1 MLDHLLTV
9 SPAGGTKHEIFDD
22 SPLSP
27 VLDKIYLDVY
37 VKFQGKPPRESTALS
52 GGEKT
57 MAATVFILALQ
68 SLKPSPFYLMD
79 EVDAHLDA
87 QNTERLSKIMVNR
100 FGGSQILMVTL
111 KESNVAKAT
120 QIFGIYPKSGA
131 SQIVHY
137 RNQTKYR

>member
-1 MLDHLLTV
+1 
-9 SPAGGTKHEIFDD
+9 
-22 SPLSP
+22 
-27 VLDKIYLDVY
+27 

-57 MAATVFILALQ
+57 MAATVFILPLL

-79 EVDAHLDA
+79 EVDTHLDA
-87 QNTERLSKIMVNR
+87 QNT
-100 FGGSQILMVTL
+100 ILMVTL

-120 QIFGIYPKSGA
+120 QIFGIYPKSRA

-137 RNQTKYR
+137 RNQAKYR